1 VWISATRCEP
11 YQDTRRCERFG
22 FPFCPR
28 AAERLQQQCRFRGAL
43 RYERRGTLPKFIAG
57 QNGGDAQLTGRPP
70 ENLAIGQVIE
80 LFSLVKLFQ
89 DFRSAR
95 WVTGQHAGGEI
106 ECLTGSLD
114 QSLFKMMDVSC
125 HKSGDTLRGYVRD
138 ADAFRDHAEA
148 GLL

>member
-1 VWISATRCEP
+1 MRKVRLSVLPPRRRAPSAAVPLPRGSPLRASRHAPEIHRRP
-11 YQDTRRCERFG
+11 KWRRCTTHGPTSRE
-22 FPFCPR
+22 
-28 AAERLQQQCRFRGAL
+28 
-43 RYERRGTLPKFIAG
+43 
-57 QNGGDAQLTGRPP
+57 
-70 ENLAIGQVIE
+70 LAIGQVIE